1 MKALGAAL
9 MFFILWTHPALA
21 DGDSARTPGA
31 ESPSQIP
38 DPGAF
43 QIPAFQPAWETSDF
57 LIPPAAFPDTT
68 PVTQEAYRSTAR
80 LLPSNM
86 SFMETGLWGEH
97 GFFRSIG
104 IAGELSPESRK
115 SELTARRTMLTMH
128 QIGGFVTLGLM
139 AATLYY
145 GQKTLNDSNIPTQGT
160 NGQNVASQERT
171 DQNNHN
177 KFVTY
182 TIISYGLTGLLA
194 VISPPPLIRRDET
207 STTTIHKTL
216 AWIHVAG
223 MILTPILGSMVRQR
237 SGRFSYI
244 DLPRARFH
252 QISAYATTGVF
263 AASLIVITF

>member
-1 MKALGAAL
+1 MKAPVTAL
-9 MFFILWTHPALA
+9 LILILRTLPALA
-21 DGDSARTPGA
+21 DGDSARTTAP
-31 ESPSQIP
+31 ESPAQIQE
-38 DPGAF
+38 PGAF
-43 QIPAFQPAWETSDF
+43 RIPAFQDGRETSDF
-57 LIPPAAFPDTT
+57 LLPPPALADTT
-68 PVTQEAYRSTAR
+68 PPIQEAHRSAAR

-115 SELTARRTMLTMH
+115 SELSARRTMLTMH

-145 GQKTLNDSNIPTQGT
+145 GQKTLNDSNIPTQGP
-160 NGQNVASQERT
+160 NGQTIQSQERT
-171 DQNNHN
+171 DQDNHN

-194 VISPPPLIRRDET
+194 VLSPPPLIRRDET

-216 AWIHVAG
+216 AWVHVAG
-223 MILTPILGSMVRQR
+223 MILTPIIGSMVRQR

-244 DLPRARFH
+244 DLPKARFH

>member
-1 MKALGAAL
+1 MKALCTAL
-9 MFFILWTHPALA
+9 LFFILWTPIALA
-21 DGDSARTPGA
+21 DGDSARATAA
-31 ESPSQIP
+31 ESPALIP
-38 DPGAF
+38 ATDAL
-43 QIPAFQPAWETSDF
+43 QAPAFQAGWGTSDF
-57 LIPPAAFPDTT
+57 LIPSAAFPDTT
-68 PVTQEAYRSTAR
+68 PVAQAAPRSTAR

-86 SFMETGLWGEH
+86 SFMESGLWGEH

-115 SELTARRTMLTMH
+115 SELSARRTMLTMH

-145 GQKTLNDSNIPTQGT
+145 GQKTLNDSNIPTQGP
-160 NGQNVASQERT
+160 NGQNIASQERT
-171 DQNNHN
+171 AQNNHN
-177 KFVTY
+177 KFLTY

-216 AWIHVAG
+216 AWVHFAG
-223 MILTPILGSMVRQR
+223 MVLTPIVGNMIKKR

-244 DLPRARFH
+244 DLPTARFH